1 MQNFTFFLHGN
12 QFFLR
17 FTILSVIYVLG
28 LKQLMWY
35 RKHSILLQVSEYH
48 TENLFMVTI
57 ISVKLNSFRRRKS
70 VLLKIPKK
78 CLMPVGKLKR
88 LTNITK
94 LENRIASTTDLVK
107 KTNYNTKIK
116 EIEKDIPSATGFVK
130 KKKNWLWFDW
140 K

>member
-1 MQNFTFFLHGN
+1 
-12 QFFLR
+12 
-17 FTILSVIYVLG
+17 
-28 LKQLMWY
+28 
-35 RKHSILLQVSEYH
+35 
-48 TENLFMVTI
+48 MVTI
-57 ISVKLNSFRRRKS
+57 ISVKLNSFIRRKS

-130 KKKNWLWFDW
+130 KKKN
-140 K
+140 

>member
-1 MQNFTFFLHGN
+1 
-12 QFFLR
+12 
-17 FTILSVIYVLG
+17 
-28 LKQLMWY
+28 
-35 RKHSILLQVSEYH
+35 
-48 TENLFMVTI
+48 MVTI

-116 EIEKDIPSATGFVK
+116 EIEKDIPSATGFA
-130 KKKNWLWFDW
+130 KKNKLIMV
-140 K
+140 

>member
-1 MQNFTFFLHGN
+1 
-12 QFFLR
+12 
-17 FTILSVIYVLG
+17 
-28 LKQLMWY
+28 
-35 RKHSILLQVSEYH
+35 
-48 TENLFMVTI
+48 MVTI

-130 KKKNWLWFDW
+130 KKKLIMV
-140 K
+140 

>member
-1 MQNFTFFLHGN
+1 
-12 QFFLR
+12 
-17 FTILSVIYVLG
+17 
-28 LKQLMWY
+28 
-35 RKHSILLQVSEYH
+35 
-48 TENLFMVTI
+48 MVTI

-70 VLLKIPKK
+70 VLLKRQKK

-130 KKKNWLWFDW
+130 KKKN
-140 K
+140 